1 MDGGSPLTLD
11 WFYIGHYGQLG
22 PLSREQLE
30 ELVEGGVVAADTYVW
45 RAGMTDWIPAEKVP
59 ELMSVFRR
67 SGVAVPPPPPGSQR
81 PAPPSAPATPTYSP
95 SQSLTSYPL
104 QTHMLSTVQSDKS
117 KTAGGILQLLIPGI
131 GRIYLGYLAIGVLQL
146 VLTPCGVGLI
156 WSWIDGVVILSG
168 GVKLDG
174 YGRQLNE

>member
-1 MDGGSPLTLD
+1 
-11 WFYIGHYGQLG
+11 
-22 PLSREQLE
+22 
-30 ELVEGGVVAADTYVW
+30 
-45 RAGMTDWIPAEKVP
+45 
-59 ELMSVFRR
+59 
-67 SGVAVPPPPPGSQR
+67 
-81 PAPPSAPATPTYSP
+81 
-95 SQSLTSYPL
+95 
-104 QTHMLSTVQSDKS
+104 MLSTVQSDKS